1 MNKDIVKIRK
11 QILDSF
17 LENLKGISDKEYQ
30 KRVWIKGHGPECDDF
45 TETVC
50 DFFDLGEYIFDNYKG
65 YPITEQQQ
73 KLLDKF
79 RKDFETFVD
88 GKRPYLPEDFI
99 DTPEW
104 ERIMNLAKEVLKA
117 FNYQKNS

>member
-17 LENLKGISDKEYQ
+17 LENLKDISDKEYQ

-79 RKDFETFVD
+79 RKEFKAFSEKNDF
-88 GKRPYLPEDFI
+88 PEEFI
-99 DTPEW
+99 ETPEW